1 VAKWGLSRA
10 FLELRGQWEAERQ
23 GEAGREIR
31 RTERGPSIPLVQDQV
46 HHIVNERRRVRRRDN
61 TEELHKEVADQ
72 SLASLGEGREG
83 EGREAQTVSKRCK
96 LSVWKLVKRNSM
108 GEEMTPLP
116 SRWTTRSMM
125 SLEISWQDRAVS
137 EMEGRRREEGGP
149 ACSLQSQS
157 NQHRRYCNKAMSEE
171 HEQGEVRERWR
182 EGESTFRIS
191 RHSSLCKGKESMAWT
206 SICSTTG

>member
-1 VAKWGLSRA
+1 
-10 FLELRGQWEAERQ
+10 
-23 GEAGREIR
+23 
-31 RTERGPSIPLVQDQV
+31 VQDQV

-61 TEELHKEVADQ
+61 AEELHKEVADQ

-125 SLEISWQDRAVS
+125 SLEIS
-137 EMEGRRREEGGP
+137 
-149 ACSLQSQS
+149 
-157 NQHRRYCNKAMSEE
+157 
-171 HEQGEVRERWR
+171 
-182 EGESTFRIS
+182 
-191 RHSSLCKGKESMAWT
+191 
-206 SICSTTG
+206 